1 MVKTE
6 PRTVSAKSAD
16 NLSTRT
22 DSATIYHATPESSG
36 ADMDAKRLGKQ
47 VVGGLLTLVGCAFSL
62 SVVRVL
68 ALSHIENLWTRG
80 TRPDPMEHRWTRSAG
95 RSLGIPRWIGFTNDE
110 SATGQTISI
119 RAGKNNCRLVG
130 TLLTGGVS
138 LSSSSSRPCPYLE
151 TVKPNSGGFDQSDR
165 DCSVASCRL
174 SHLSGHSSGVHSTRI
189 SIGHPSAA
197 ISRIRS
203 MKSSIICLAPLVEHA
218 KTCLLRLLLCC
229 RLYLDESESN
239 RAR

>member
-80 TRPDPMEHRWTRSAG
+80 LALTLWNIGGLVLLAALSGYLVGSGLRMMNPQLVKPFRFGRGKIIVGSWVLFSRVGSHYHLVPDGPVPILKPSNPTQAVSIKVTGIVVSLVVAYLIFRGILQGFTRP
-95 RSLGIPRWIGFTNDE
+95 E
-110 SATGQTISI
+110 S
-119 RAGKNNCRLVG
+119 
-130 TLLTGGVS
+130 
-138 LSSSSSRPCPYLE
+138 
-151 TVKPNSGGFDQSDR
+151 QSDTLPPQ
-165 DCSVASCRL
+165 SPE
-174 SHLSGHSSGVHSTRI
+174 SGR
-189 SIGHPSAA
+189 
-197 ISRIRS
+197 
-203 MKSSIICLAPLVEHA
+203 
-218 KTCLLRLLLCC
+218 
-229 RLYLDESESN
+229 
-239 RAR
+239 